1 VRKEFCE
8 KDDIRITY
16 LEDNV
21 CFEDIKSADSIL
33 ISNEGKI
40 LFNNFDEEK
49 TKYFLAYFQK
59 IYHAVELLREL
70 DSMEVA

>member
-1 VRKEFCE
+1 MRKEFCE

-40 LFNNFDEEK
+40 IDNNFSDDPEK
-49 TKYFLAYFQK
+49 TQKFLEDFHR
-59 IYHAVELLREL
+59 IYPTVCSFRYIDE
-70 DSMEVA
+70 